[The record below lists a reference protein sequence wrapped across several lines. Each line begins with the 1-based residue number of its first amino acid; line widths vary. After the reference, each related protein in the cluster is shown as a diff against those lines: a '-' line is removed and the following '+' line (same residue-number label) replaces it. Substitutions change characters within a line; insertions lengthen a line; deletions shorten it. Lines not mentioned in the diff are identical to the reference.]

1 MLIGL
6 GFSLSGIA
14 FDDEH
19 LCIVTHFPKSFIIY
33 GCGPFAFHHISLSFF
48 LSAYYSAAAVLFQTC
63 LFGLTLVK
71 FIGALR
77 TGWGDVPLLVILV
90 RDGTWAYLLAV
101 GMWTS
106 SE

>member
-1 MLIGL
+1 
-6 GFSLSGIA
+6 
-14 FDDEH
+14 
-19 LCIVTHFPKSFIIY
+19 V
-33 GCGPFAFHHISLSFF
+33 
-48 LSAYYSAAAVLFQTC
+48 AVLFQTC